1 MSSNQMSSKQTA
13 IAIFAKAPIEGFAK
27 TRLIPRLGAAGAA
40 QLQSVLISRAVEV
53 AKAANLGPVSLWCT
67 PDCTHPFFCDIAER
81 HSLALHTQIDG
92 DLGARMENAFSELTK
107 AAPTLLMGTDCV
119 AIDAALLAR
128 CAAALQKGKDAV
140 FLPVED
146 GGYILIGLKKPI
158 GELFRNMP
166 WTTEHVMTKTRRRAK
181 EMGLKIEEPEIL
193 WDIDRPEDYTRALL
207 LDAL

>member
-1 MSSNQMSSKQTA
+1 M
-13 IAIFAKAPIEGFAK
+13 
-27 TRLIPRLGAAGAA
+27 
-40 QLQSVLISRAVEV
+40 
-53 AKAANLGPVSLWCT
+53 LWRR
-67 PDCTHPFFCDIAER
+67 D
-81 HSLALHTQIDG
+81 
-92 DLGARMENAFSELTK
+92 DLGARMENAFLELTK
-107 AAPTLLMGTDCV
+107 TTPTLLIGTDCV
-119 AIDAALLAR
+119 AIKAALLAR
-128 CAAALQKGKDAV
+128 CAAVLQKGKDAV

-158 GELFRNMP
+158 RELFRNMP